1 MSAAA
6 ASLIL
11 LDSAWAL
18 QQKPER
24 KLPDPTISVHKQ
36 GLRINSRLAK
46 IMGLKEGDLVMLAQ
60 DPKFPKDF
68 YLMVHPRGFNLV
80 FSKHGE
86 GRISCSAYFR
96 LICQVLE
103 LSETQHKFLRF
114 KVAEKPDTIGNFR
127 CYAVN
132 TVHPLYPAADAAP
145 DQGEERSPAEG
156 A

>member
-1 MSAAA
+1 M
-6 ASLIL
+6 
-11 LDSAWAL
+11 
-18 QQKPER
+18 
-24 KLPDPTISVHKQ
+24 
-36 GLRINSRLAK
+36 AK

-68 YLMVHPRGFNLV
+68 YLMVHPRGFSLS

-132 TVHPLYPAADAAP
+132 TVRPLHP
-145 DQGEERSPAEG
+145 DQGEAESPAEGESASPAEG